1 MSEIEMVEVE
11 EVVSMNNLQI
21 YQQDKAVIDMQITT
35 AKKYPRNLKQCIN
48 NAITIAT
55 LDVETAKSCIYSL
68 KKGGKVITGPSVYLA
83 KIVAQQ
89 FGNIRVENRVV
100 GYDATHVTC
109 EGVCFDL
116 ENNYAV
122 RTQIRKPI
130 VGNSGR
136 FSEDMCSIIG
146 NAGNSIVFRN
156 AVFAVIPA
164 NVVKKIYDAATR
176 AITGDISDS
185 DKLVKRRTLMFK
197 GFKDTYPDFKLTDLE
212 ICMSVGKTSIEHI
225 TAEDIVALV
234 GFEKSIASGEQT
246 VEAIFK
252 NQQTNIK
259 PKETP
264 PDKGDERCKLLIEE
278 AKTLKDLDNC
288 KAGTKTQELKT
299 LWENKYKLIK
309 SQNNGTK

>member
-1 MSEIEMVEVE
+1 MAEIEMVEVE

-21 YQQDKAVIDMQITT
+21 YQQDKAVIDMQIST
-35 AKKYPRNLKQCIN
+35 AKKYPRNLKQCID

-55 LDVETAKSCIYSL
+55 LDTETAKSCIYSL
-68 KKGGKVITGPSVYLA
+68 KKGGKVITGASVYLA

-100 GYDATHVTC
+100 GFDATHVIC

-136 FSEDMCSIIG
+136 FSEDMCAIVS

-164 NVVKKIYDAATR
+164 NVVKKIYDAAAR
-176 AITGDISDS
+176 KITGDISDE
-185 DKLVKRRTLMFK
+185 DKLIKRRILVFK
-197 GFKDTYPDFKLTDLE
+197 GLKETYPDFKLTDLE
-212 ICMSVGKTSIEHI
+212 ICMSVGKTSVEHI
-225 TAEDIVALV
+225 TKDDVLSLI
-234 GFEKSIASGEQT
+234 GFEEAIKSGEQT
-246 VEAIFK
+246 VESIFK

-264 PDKGDERCKLLIEE
+264 PDKSEDRCKLLIEE
-278 AKTLKDLDNC
+278 AKTLKDMDNC

-299 LWENKYKLIK
+299 LWETKYKLIK
-309 SQNNGTK
+309 SQTQTK

>member
-1 MSEIEMVEVE
+1 MEDIELIETE

-21 YQQDKAVIDMQITT
+21 YQQDKAVIDMQIST
-35 AKKYPRNLKQCIN
+35 AKKYPRNLKNCIS

-55 LDVETAKSCIYSL
+55 LDVDTAKSCIYSL

-83 KIVAQQ
+83 KILAQS

-100 GYDATHVTC
+100 GYDATHVIC

-122 RTQIRKPI
+122 RTQIRKPV

-164 NVVKKIYDAATR
+164 NIVKKIYDAASR

-185 DKLVKRRTLMFK
+185 DKLLKRRTLLFK
-197 GFKDTYPDFKLTDLE
+197 GFKESYPDYKLTDLE
-212 ICMSVGKTSIEHI
+212 ICMSIGKTSLEHI
-225 TAEDIVALV
+225 TAEDIVALI
-234 GFEKSIASGEQT
+234 GFEKSIVSGEQS
-246 VEAIFK
+246 VESIFK
-252 NQQTNIK
+252 NQQTSIK
-259 PKETP
+259 VKEVP
-264 PDKGDERCKLLIEE
+264 QDKSDERCMLLINE
-278 AKTLKDLDNC
+278 AKTLKDLENC
-288 KAGTKTQELKT
+288 KTGTKTSELKT
-299 LWENKYKLIK
+299 AWETKFKAIK
-309 SQNNGTK
+309 NQVK